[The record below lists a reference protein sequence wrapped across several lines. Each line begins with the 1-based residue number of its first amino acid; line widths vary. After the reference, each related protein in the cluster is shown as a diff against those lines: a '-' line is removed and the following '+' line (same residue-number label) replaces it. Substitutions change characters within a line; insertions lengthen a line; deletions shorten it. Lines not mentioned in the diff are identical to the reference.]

1 MMISNMN
8 TVNAIIDSLVCL
20 LYRYRM
26 CDRFP
31 NIQTISYGDRVI
43 RYITIHDECI
53 VFLETDSIYDEPIIG
68 IQDPNSLEYIM
79 LTNSILEVSHVIS
92 STIDLVCI
100 DGMNLVLK
108 GSSIVEQIRNLL
120 YEYDRMTTKLTER
133 WLYSQTLM

>member
-1 MMISNMN
+1 MN

-31 NIQTISYGDRVI
+31 NIQTISYDDRVI

-53 VFLETDSIYDEPIIG
+53 VFLESGTDYDEPIIG

-79 LTNSILEVSHVIS
+79 LANSILEVSHVIS